1 MLYFWKSAPQDV
13 SAPQADLAP
22 EDQAIA
28 QELQDVTTADLE
40 AEFKEIDAALNEL
53 ASHQNTPSGKGILF
67 IKHSML

>member
-1 MLYFWKSAPQDV
+1 MKKILILIVVVAVALVLYFWKSAPQDV

-53 ASHQNTPSGKGILF
+53 
-67 IKHSML
+67 